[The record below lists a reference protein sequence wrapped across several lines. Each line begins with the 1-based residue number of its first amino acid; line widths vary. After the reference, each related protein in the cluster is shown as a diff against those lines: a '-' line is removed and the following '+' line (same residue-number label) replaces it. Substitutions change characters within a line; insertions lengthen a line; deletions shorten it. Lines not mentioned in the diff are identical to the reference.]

1 MTTFPAIQPAI
12 YPAILGT
19 GHPLAS
25 GDGGAGGS
33 GSVTT
38 PQHLT
43 LGGETLTLGGEPLT
57 LNTEP

>member
-12 YPAILGT
+12 YPALVNP

-33 GSVTT
+33 GEVTI
-38 PQHLT
+38 PNHLT
-43 LGGETLTLGGEPLT
+43 LGGETLTLGGQPLT
-57 LNTEP
+57 LDPS